1 MRYFLFI
8 TVFFTIFSTNHLCAS
23 DFAEIPDFSPN
34 SSILMISS
42 ARSFHPHSGGQF
54 DDIDIG
60 ESNGTL
66 ALVDNIDSPEC
77 VAFLV
82 VADDVDTADQSLI
95 ADTVNLNC
103 N

>member
-1 MRYFLFI
+1 MRNLI
-8 TVFFTIFSTNHLCAS
+8 FTLSLTILATSSLSAN
-23 DFAEIPDFSPN
+23 DFAEIPDFSSN

-66 ALVDNIDSPEC
+66 AIVDNIESPEC

-82 VADDVDTADQSLI
+82 LADDVDTADQSLI
-95 ADTVNLNC
+95 ADTVNLDC